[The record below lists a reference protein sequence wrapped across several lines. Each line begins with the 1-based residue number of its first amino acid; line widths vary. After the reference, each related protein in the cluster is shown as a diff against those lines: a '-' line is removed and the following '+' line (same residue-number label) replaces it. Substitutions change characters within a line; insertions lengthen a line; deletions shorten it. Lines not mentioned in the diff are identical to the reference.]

1 MSDAWVPSLAPT
13 LLLSL
18 LAGPHRAI
26 AWEEAPKCNI
36 FFICTQGHKCCGYNC
51 CQEMTIFSG
60 PLRIFIIIFLVMLPL
75 VCICG
80 LAKRFCSKC
89 RELEREPAEDHQGLP
104 GPPSISPQERATAP
118 TSEPPP
124 PYSEVILKPALV
136 LPPTEPPPPY
146 SFSPEEYAGVRRGI
160 DNPAF

>member
-26 AWEEAPKCNI
+26 AWEVSLWS
-36 FFICTQGHKCCGYNC
+36 FL
-51 CQEMTIFSG
+51 G
-60 PLRIFIIIFLVMLPL
+60 PTLLGRGMPLEVMLAVPHPRIFIIIFLVMLPL

-104 GPPSISPQERATAP
+104 GPPSISPQERAMAP

-124 PYSEVILKPALV
+124 PYSEV

>member
-1 MSDAWVPSLAPT
+1 MSDSWVPGLAPT

-18 LAGPHRAI
+18 LAGPHRG
-26 AWEEAPKCNI
+26 APKCNI
-36 FFICTQGHKCCGYNC
+36 FFTCTQGHKCCGHNC

-75 VCICG
+75 VCICS
-80 LAKRFCSKC
+80 LARRFCSKC
-89 RELEREPAEDHQGLP
+89 RALEGSPVDHQGLP
-104 GPPSISPQERATAP
+104 GPPSAAPQESVMAS

-124 PYSEVILKPALV
+124 PYSEVILKPTLV
-136 LPPTEPPPPY
+136 LPPIEPPPPY
-146 SFSPEEYAGVRRGI
+146 SFRPEEHAGTLRGI